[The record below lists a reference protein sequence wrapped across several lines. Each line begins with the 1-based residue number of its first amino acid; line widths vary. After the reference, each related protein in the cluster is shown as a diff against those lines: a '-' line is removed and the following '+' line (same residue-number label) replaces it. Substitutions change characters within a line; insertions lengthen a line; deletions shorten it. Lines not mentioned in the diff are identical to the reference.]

1 MAELHPRAY
10 LAEFIAVLAL
20 VFAGGGS
27 IIANELLGP
36 QGFGLLGI
44 AFAHGIVLAVMVTA
58 TMHISGGHV
67 NPAVTIGQLIA
78 RKIDAT
84 NALLYIGAQLL
95 GGVVGGV
102 LLLYAFP
109 SSAWDLN
116 GIKLGTPQLGA
127 IADIPTAIGV
137 EAILTFF
144 LVFTVFATGVDKRGT
159 GQIAGFAIGFVLIFD
174 ILVGGP
180 LTGAAMN
187 PARAFGTAAAIVHF
201 PLEHIVYWIG
211 PIIGGIVAGLV
222 YGYGLLKKE

>member
-1 MAELHPRAY
+1 MHPRAY

-27 IIANELLGP
+27 IVANELLGTE
-36 QGFGLLGI
+36 GFGLLGI
-44 AFAHGIVLAVMVTA
+44 AFAHGIVFAVMVTA
-58 TMHISGGHV
+58 TMHISGGHI
-67 NPAVTIGQLIA
+67 NPAVTIGQWVA
-78 RKIDAT
+78 RKIDGA

-127 IADIPTAIGV
+127 ITDIPTAIGV

-187 PARAFGTAAAIVHF
+187 PARWFGTAAPIGFFHNHV
-201 PLEHIVYWIG
+201 VYWVG
-211 PIIGGIVAGLV
+211 PIIGGIVAALV
-222 YGYGLLKKE
+222 YKYGLLKEE

>member
-1 MAELHPRAY
+1 MHPRAY

-36 QGFGLLGI
+36 EGFGILGI

-67 NPAVTIGQLIA
+67 NPAVTIGQLVA

-95 GGVVGGV
+95 GGVVGGI

-116 GIKLGTPQLGA
+116 GIKLGTPQLGV
-127 IADIPTAIGV
+127 ITDIPTAIGV

-159 GQIAGFAIGFVLIFD
+159 GQIAGFAIGLVLIFD

-187 PARAFGTAAAIVHF
+187 PARWFGTAASMGAFDNAV
-201 PLEHIVYWIG
+201 VYWVG
-211 PIIGGIVAGLV
+211 PIIGGIVAALV
-222 YGYGLLKKE
+222 YSYGLLKKE

>member
-27 IIANELLGP
+27 IIANELLGA

-67 NPAVTIGQLIA
+67 NPAVTIGQLVA
-78 RKIDAT
+78 RKIDGT
-84 NALLYIGAQLL
+84 NAVLYIVSQLL

-102 LLLYAFP
+102 LLLFAFP

-127 IADIPTAIGV
+127 VTAIPVAIGI

-159 GQIAGFAIGFVLIFD
+159 GQIAGFAIGLVLVFD
-174 ILVGGP
+174 ILVGGA

-187 PARAFGTAAAIVHF
+187 PARYVGTAIPIGFYTLDQV
-201 PLEHIVYWIG
+201 VYWIG
-211 PIIGGIVAGLV
+211 PLLGGTVAALV
-222 YGYGLLKKE
+222 YGYGLLKE